1 MINDEISEVDR
12 LIKVFLSTLAII
24 ITIGLIMVWSSSY
37 ILANESFGTPYH
49 YIIRQLIYLFMAI
62 GLAFGVSK
70 TKYTFWLKYGYII
83 NIMAAGIVALTIVK
97 GIGASAKGASRW
109 LTFGGMSVQPGEI
122 VKFTVILSAL
132 TFFENWN
139 KMDNKERL
147 KHGGTLFLPL
157 ALLIKQPDF
166 GTFFI
171 CFVVISFVCFMS
183 SFPRKYFYYS
193 LIAGGIG
200 GVFVLISQAYRVK
213 RLLTYLDPWKN
224 PQGSGFQII
233 QSYMAFAKGSA
244 FGQGLGNSNEKLFY
258 LPEAHNDFIFSVIGE
273 ELGFIGVFLLICL
286 FIAFIYFGFK
296 LALQIKERKGLIMA
310 SAIVFVLGLQAL
322 LNMGVVLG
330 LLPTK
335 GLNLPFVSYGGS
347 SLLCN
352 FFGIGLL
359 LSVIKGHRSE
369 LTGESTP
376 ASKPRRTRA
385 TPSQVEG
392 HEDESSE
399 EAYA

>member
-1 MINDEISEVDR
+1 MNEEIAEVDK
-12 LIKVFLSTLAII
+12 LVKVFLSTLAII

-37 ILANESFGTPYH
+37 ILAKESFGTPYH
-49 YIIRQLIYLFMAI
+49 YIVRQLIYLFLAI
-62 GLAFGVSK
+62 SVAFAVSK
-70 TKYTFWLKYGYII
+70 TKYTFWLKYGYLI
-83 NIMAAGIVALTIVK
+83 NIVAAGIVALTIVK

-109 LTFGGMSVQPGEI
+109 LSFGGLSIQPGEI

-139 KMDNKERL
+139 KMDNKERM

-171 CFVVISFVCFMS
+171 CFIVISFVCFMS

-193 LIAGGIG
+193 LLAGGVG
-200 GVFVLISQAYRVK
+200 GVFVLFSQAYRVK
-213 RLLTYLDPWKN
+213 RMLTYLDPWKN

-233 QSYMAFAKGSA
+233 QSYMAFAKGAA

-273 ELGFIGVFLLICL
+273 ELGFIGVFVLISL
-286 FIAFIYFGFK
+286 FVAFIYFGFK
-296 LALQIKERKGLIMA
+296 LAIKLRDRVATIMA
-310 SAIVFVLGLQAL
+310 AAIVFVLGLQAL

-359 LSVIKGHRSE
+359 LSVIKGYRDQLITGVEIGNTLSRS
-369 LTGESTP
+369 TQKS
-376 ASKPRRTRA
+376 SKQQ
-385 TPSQVEG
+385 QVEDNDSD
-392 HEDESSE
+392 H
-399 EAYA
+399 AFV

>member
-1 MINDEISEVDR
+1 
-12 LIKVFLSTLAII
+12 
-24 ITIGLIMVWSSSY
+24 MVWSSSY
-37 ILANESFGTPYH
+37 ILANESFGSPYH
-49 YIIRQLIYLFMAI
+49 YIIRQLIYLFLAI

-70 TKYTFWLKYGYII
+70 TKYTFWLKYGYLV
-83 NIMAAGIVALTIVK
+83 NILASGIVALTIVK

-109 LTFGGMSVQPGEI
+109 LTFGGMSIQPGEI

-132 TFFENWN
+132 SFFENWN
-139 KMDNKERL
+139 KMDNKERM

-193 LIAGGIG
+193 LITGAVG
-200 GVFVLISQAYRVK
+200 GVFVLFSQAYRVK
-213 RLLTYLDPWKN
+213 RMLTYLDPWKN

-273 ELGFIGVFLLICL
+273 ELGFIGVFFLICL
-286 FIAFIYFGFK
+286 FVVFIYFGFK
-296 LALQIKERKGLIMA
+296 LALQIKERKGIIMS

-359 LSVIKGHRSE
+359 LSVIKGYRQE
-369 LTGESTP
+369 LVDGGEEAP
-376 ASKPRRTRA
+376 RPRRGSAIKNRTN
-385 TPSQVEG
+385 E
-392 HEDESSE
+392 ESHDSE
-399 EAYA
+399 EAYV

>member
-1 MINDEISEVDR
+1 MNEEIADVDR
-12 LIKVFLSTLAII
+12 LIKAFLSTLAII

-49 YIIRQLIYLFMAI
+49 YIIRQLIYLFLAI
-62 GLAFGVSK
+62 GVAFSVSK
-70 TKYTFWLKYGYII
+70 TKYTFWLKYGYLV
-83 NIMAAGIVALTIVK
+83 NILASGIVALTIIK

-109 LTFGGMSVQPGEI
+109 LTFGGMSLQPGEI

-132 TFFENWN
+132 SFFENWN

-157 ALLIKQPDF
+157 ALLLKQPDF

-193 LIAGGIG
+193 LITGGVA
-200 GVFVLISQAYRVK
+200 GVFVLFSQAYRVK
-213 RLLTYLDPWKN
+213 RMLTYLDPWKN

-273 ELGFIGVFLLICL
+273 ELGFIGVMVLICL

-296 LALQIKERKGLIMA
+296 LALQLKERRAIIMS

-359 LSVIKGHRSE
+359 LSVIKSYRAE
-369 LTGESTP
+369 LTGENVV
-376 ASKPRRTRA
+376 KPRRRNSA
-385 TPSQVEG
+385 TSE
-392 HEDESSE
+392 SE
-399 EAYA
+399 EAYV

>member
-1 MINDEISEVDR
+1 MDEQLHDVDR

-37 ILANESFGTPYH
+37 ILANENFGTPYH
-49 YIIRQLIYLFMAI
+49 YIIRQLIYLFLAI
-62 GLAFGVSK
+62 GVAYGVSK
-70 TKYTFWLKYGYII
+70 TKYTFWLKYGYIV
-83 NIMAAGIVALTIVK
+83 NILASLIVALTIVK

-109 LTFGGMSVQPGEI
+109 LTIGGLSLQPGEI

-132 TFFENWN
+132 SFFENWN

-193 LIAGGIG
+193 LIAGGVG
-200 GVFVLISQAYRVK
+200 GVFVLFSQAYRVK

-233 QSYMAFAKGSA
+233 QSYMAFANGSA
-244 FGQGLGNSNEKLFY
+244 LGQGLGNSNEKLFY

-273 ELGFIGVFLLICL
+273 ELGFVGVFLLIAL
-286 FIAFIYFGFK
+286 FVGFIYFGFK
-296 LALQIKERKGLIMA
+296 LALQVRDRIGVIMA
-310 SAIVFVLGLQAL
+310 SSIVFVLGLQAL

-359 LSVIKGHRSE
+359 LSVIKGYRDELQGVDISRPKTRSAKTRTSTE
-369 LTGESTP
+369 ESD
-376 ASKPRRTRA
+376 SE
-385 TPSQVEG
+385 QV
-392 HEDESSE
+392 
-399 EAYA
+399 YV

>member
-1 MINDEISEVDR
+1 MDEQIHDVDR
-12 LIKVFLSTLAII
+12 LIKAFLSTLAII

-37 ILANESFGTPYH
+37 ILANENFGTPYH
-49 YIIRQLIYLFMAI
+49 YIIRQLSYLFLAI
-62 GLAFGVSK
+62 GVTFFVSK
-70 TKYTFWLKYGYII
+70 TKYTFWLKYGYIV
-83 NIMAAGIVALTIVK
+83 NIVASAIVALTIVK

-109 LTFGGMSVQPGEI
+109 LSLGGFSLQPGEI

-132 TFFENWN
+132 SFFENWN

-193 LIAGGIG
+193 LLAGGIG
-200 GVFVLISQAYRVK
+200 GVFVLFSQAYRVK
-213 RLLTYLDPWKN
+213 RMLTYLDPWKN

-233 QSYMAFAKGSA
+233 QSYMAFANGSA

-273 ELGFIGVFLLICL
+273 ELGFIGVFFLICL
-286 FIAFIYFGFK
+286 FVAFIYFGFK
-296 LALQIKERKGLIMA
+296 LALQVRDRIGVIMA

-359 LSVIKGHRSE
+359 LSVIKGHRDQ
-369 LTGESTP
+369 LMG
-376 ASKPRRTRA
+376 
-385 TPSQVEG
+385 VENNFRPKR
-392 HEDESSE
+392 ESSGRRKVTEEESGQE
-399 EAYA
+399 EAYV

>member
-1 MINDEISEVDR
+1 MNEEIAEVDK
-12 LIKVFLSTLAII
+12 LVKVFLSTLAII

-37 ILANESFGTPYH
+37 ILAKESFGTPYH
-49 YIIRQLIYLFMAI
+49 YIVRQLIYLFMAI
-62 GLAFGVSK
+62 SVAFAVSK
-70 TKYTFWLKYGYII
+70 TKYTFWLKYGYLI
-83 NIMAAGIVALTIVK
+83 NIIAAGIVALTIVK

-109 LTFGGMSVQPGEI
+109 LSYGGLSIQPGEI
-122 VKFTVILSAL
+122 VKFTVILSGL

-139 KMDNKERL
+139 KMDNKERV

-193 LIAGGIG
+193 LIAGGVG
-200 GVFVLISQAYRVK
+200 GVFVLFSQAYRVK
-213 RLLTYLDPWKN
+213 RMLTYLDPWKN

-233 QSYMAFAKGSA
+233 QSYMAFAKGAA

-273 ELGFIGVFLLICL
+273 ELGFIGVFILISL
-286 FIAFIYFGFK
+286 FVAFIYFGFK
-296 LALQIKERKGLIMA
+296 LALKLRDRVSTIMA
-310 SAIVFVLGLQAL
+310 AAIVFVLGLQAL

-359 LSVIKGHRSE
+359 LSVIKGYRDQLITGVESENTSPRS
-369 LTGESTP
+369 
-376 ASKPRRTRA
+376 TRKNLNQQ
-385 TPSQVEG
+385 QVE
-392 HEDESSE
+392 DNESDH
-399 EAYA
+399 AYV

>member
-1 MINDEISEVDR
+1 MNEELSEVDR
-12 LIKVFLSTLAII
+12 LIKSFLTTLAII

-37 ILANESFGTPYH
+37 ILANENFGTPYH
-49 YIIRQLIYLFMAI
+49 YIIRQLINLFLAI
-62 GLAFGVSK
+62 VIAYTVSK

-83 NIMAAGIVALTIVK
+83 NILASVVVALTIVK
-97 GIGASAKGASRW
+97 GIGSSAKGASRW
-109 LTFGGMSVQPGEI
+109 LSFGGFSLQPGEI

-139 KMDNKERL
+139 KMDSKERL

-157 ALLIKQPDF
+157 VLLIKQPDF

-193 LIAGGIG
+193 LIGGG
-200 GVFVLISQAYRVK
+200 LAGVFVLFSQAYRVK

-233 QSYMAFAKGSA
+233 QSYMAFANGSA
-244 FGQGLGNSNEKLFY
+244 IGQGLGNSNEKLFY
-258 LPEAHNDFIFSVIGE
+258 LPEAHNDFIFSVLGE
-273 ELGFIGVFLLICL
+273 ELGFMGVFILISL

-296 LALQIKERKGLIMA
+296 LALQVRDRIGIILAA
-310 SAIVFVLGLQAL
+310 SVVFVLGLQAL
-322 LNMGVVLG
+322 LNMSVVLG

-359 LSVIKGHRSE
+359 LSVIKAHRDQIANEVDFVPKKKSE
-369 LTGESTP
+369 N
-376 ASKPRRTRA
+376 
-385 TPSQVEG
+385 
-392 HEDESSE
+392 DERV
-399 EAYA
+399 YA

>member
-1 MINDEISEVDR
+1 MNDEISDVDR
-12 LIKVFLSTLAII
+12 LVKVFLSTLAII

-37 ILANESFGTPYH
+37 ILAKESFGTPYH
-49 YIIRQLIYLFMAI
+49 YIIRQLAYLFLGI
-62 GLAFGVSK
+62 GIAFAVSK
-70 TKYTFWLKYGYII
+70 TKYTFWLKYGYIV
-83 NIMAAGIVALTIVK
+83 NIAASLIVALTIIK

-109 LTFGGMSVQPGEI
+109 LTFGGMSLQPGEI

-132 TFFENWN
+132 SFFENWN
-139 KMDNKERL
+139 KMDSKERL
-147 KHGGTLFLPL
+147 KHGGTLLLPL

-183 SFPRKYFYYS
+183 SFPRKYFYSS
-193 LIAGGIG
+193 LLMGAIGGI
-200 GVFVLISQAYRVK
+200 FILFSQAYRVK
-213 RLLTYLDPWKN
+213 RMLTYLDPWKN

-258 LPEAHNDFIFSVIGE
+258 LPEAHNDFIFSVLGE
-273 ELGFIGVFLLICL
+273 ELGFVGVFVLICL
-286 FIAFIYFGFK
+286 FVAFIYFGFK
-296 LALQIKERKGLIMA
+296 LALQIRDRVAIIMA
-310 SAIVFVLGLQAL
+310 SSVIFVLGLQAL

-359 LSVIKGHRSE
+359 LSVIKGYRDQLVAGDDH
-369 LTGESTP
+369 L
-376 ASKPRRTRA
+376 KPRRSPSTR
-385 TPSQVEG
+385 SKMNESESDQV
-392 HEDESSE
+392 
-399 EAYA
+399 YV

>member
-1 MINDEISEVDR
+1 MEEQLHTVDR
-12 LIKVFLSTLAII
+12 LTKTFLSILAII
-24 ITIGLIMVWSSSY
+24 ITIGMIMVWSASF
-37 ILANESFGTPYH
+37 ILASEKFGSSTH
-49 YIIRQLIYLFMAI
+49 YIVRQLVYLL
-62 GLAFGVSK
+62 LAVVLAYTVSK
-70 TKYTFWLKYGYII
+70 TKFTFWLKYGYLI
-83 NIMAAGIVALTIVK
+83 NLAASGIVALTIIK
-97 GIGASAKGASRW
+97 GIGSAAKGASRW

-139 KMDNKERL
+139 KMDAKERL

-166 GTFFI
+166 GSFSI
-171 CFVVISFVCFMS
+171 CFIVIAFVCFMS

-193 LIAGGIG
+193 LVAGGVG
-200 GVFVLISQAYRVK
+200 GIFILFSQAYRVK

-233 QSYMAFAKGSA
+233 QSYMAFANGAA

-273 ELGFIGVFLLICL
+273 ELGFIGVFFIICL

-296 LALQIKERKGLIMA
+296 LVLQIRDRIGIILG
-310 SAIVFVLGLQAL
+310 SSIVFVLGLQAL

-335 GLNLPFVSYGGS
+335 GLNLPFISYGGS
-347 SLLCN
+347 SLICN

-359 LSVIKGHRSE
+359 LSVVKGYRDQLLGDLRYQARSARKE
-369 LTGESTP
+369 
-376 ASKPRRTRA
+376 AS
-385 TPSQVEG
+385 
-392 HEDESSE
+392 HSE
-399 EAYA
+399 EEVYV

>member
-1 MINDEISEVDR
+1 MNEELSEVDR
-12 LIKVFLSTLAII
+12 LIKSFLTTLAII

-37 ILANESFGTPYH
+37 ILANENFGTPYH
-49 YIIRQLIYLFMAI
+49 YIIRQLVNLFLAI
-62 GLAFGVSK
+62 VIAYTVSK

-83 NIMAAGIVALTIVK
+83 NILASVVVALTIVK
-97 GIGASAKGASRW
+97 GIGSSAKGASRW
-109 LTFGGMSVQPGEI
+109 LSFGGFSLQPGEI

-139 KMDNKERL
+139 KMDSKERL

-157 ALLIKQPDF
+157 VLLIKQPDF

-193 LIAGGIG
+193 LIGGG
-200 GVFVLISQAYRVK
+200 LAGVFVLFSQAYRVK

-233 QSYMAFAKGSA
+233 QSYMAFANGSA
-244 FGQGLGNSNEKLFY
+244 IGQGLGNSNEKLFY
-258 LPEAHNDFIFSVIGE
+258 LPEAHNDFIFSVLGE
-273 ELGFIGVFLLICL
+273 ELGFMGVFILISL

-296 LALQIKERKGLIMA
+296 LALQVRERIGIILAA
-310 SAIVFVLGLQAL
+310 SVVFVLGLQAL
-322 LNMGVVLG
+322 LNMSVVLG

-359 LSVIKGHRSE
+359 LSVIKAHRDQIANEADFVPKKKSE
-369 LTGESTP
+369 N
-376 ASKPRRTRA
+376 
-385 TPSQVEG
+385 
-392 HEDESSE
+392 DERV
-399 EAYA
+399 YA

>member
-1 MINDEISEVDR
+1 MNEEVSEIDR
-12 LIKVFLSTLAII
+12 LVKVFLSILAII

-37 ILANESFGTPYH
+37 ILASESFGSPYH
-49 YIIRQLIYLFMAI
+49 YILRQLIYLFIAI
-62 GLAFGVSK
+62 GVAFGVSK
-70 TKYTFWLKYGYII
+70 TKHTFWLKYGYLV
-83 NIMAAGIVALTIVK
+83 NIAASLIVALTIVK

-109 LTFGGMSVQPGEI
+109 LTFGGMSLQPGEI

-139 KMDNKERL
+139 KMDNKERM
-147 KHGGTLFLPL
+147 KHGFTLFLPL

-171 CFVVISFVCFMS
+171 CFVTISFVCFMS

-193 LIAGGIG
+193 LISGGIG
-200 GVFVLISQAYRVK
+200 GVFILFSQAYRVK
-213 RLLTYLDPWKN
+213 RMLTYLDPWKN

-233 QSYMAFAKGSA
+233 QSYMAFAHGSA
-244 FGQGLGNSNEKLFY
+244 LGQGLGNSNEKLFY

-273 ELGFIGVFLLICL
+273 ELGFIGVFLLIAL

-296 LALQIKERKGLIMA
+296 LALQIKDRVSIIMA
-310 SAIVFVLGLQAL
+310 SSIVFVLGLQAL

-359 LSVIKGHRSE
+359 LSVIKGYRDQLHGDNNFRPRAPSSRNKQ
-369 LTGESTP
+369 STEVAENDP
-376 ASKPRRTRA
+376 E
-385 TPSQVEG
+385 QV
-392 HEDESSE
+392 
-399 EAYA
+399 YV

>member
-1 MINDEISEVDR
+1 MNDEISDVDR

-37 ILANESFGTPYH
+37 ILASESFGTPYH
-49 YIIRQLIYLFMAI
+49 YIIRQLVYLFMAI
-62 GLAFGVSK
+62 GVAYGVSK
-70 TKYTFWLKYGYII
+70 TKYTFWIKYGYLV
-83 NIMAAGIVALTIVK
+83 NILASIIVALTIVK

-109 LTFGGMSVQPGEI
+109 LSFGGMSIQPGEI

-132 TFFENWN
+132 SFFENWN

-193 LIAGGIG
+193 LMGGGIAGVAIL
-200 GVFVLISQAYRVK
+200 FSQAYRVK
-213 RLLTYLDPWKN
+213 RMLTYLDPWKN

-233 QSYMAFAKGSA
+233 QSYMAFANGA
-244 FGQGLGNSNEKLFY
+244 IFGQGLGNSNEKLFY

-273 ELGFIGVFLLICL
+273 ELGFIGVFFLICL
-286 FIAFIYFGFK
+286 FVAFIYFGFK
-296 LALQIKERKGLIMA
+296 LALQVKDRIGIIMA

-347 SLLCN
+347 SLMCN

-359 LSVIKGHRSE
+359 LSVIKGHRDQLVNGTE
-369 LTGESTP
+369 DY
-376 ASKPRRTRA
+376 KPRKTSNRSRRT
-385 TPSQVEG
+385 E
-392 HEDESSE
+392 EEIDSE
-399 EAYA
+399 VLV

>member
-1 MINDEISEVDR
+1 MEEQLHTVDR
-12 LIKVFLSTLAII
+12 LTKTFLSILAII
-24 ITIGLIMVWSSSY
+24 ITIGMVMVWSASF
-37 ILANESFGTPYH
+37 ILASEKFGTSTH
-49 YIIRQLIYLFMAI
+49 YIVRQLIYLC
-62 GLAFGVSK
+62 LAVTVAFTISK
-70 TKYTFWLKYGYII
+70 TKFTFWMKYGYLI
-83 NIMAAGIVALTIVK
+83 NIAASGIVALTIIK
-97 GIGASAKGASRW
+97 GVGSAAKGASRW
-109 LTFGGMSVQPGEI
+109 LAFGGMSVQPGEI

-139 KMDNKERL
+139 KMDAKERI
-147 KHGGTLFLPL
+147 KHGASLFLPL

-166 GTFFI
+166 GSFSI
-171 CFVVISFVCFMS
+171 CFIVIAFVCFMS

-193 LIAGGIG
+193 LIGGGIG
-200 GVFVLISQAYRVK
+200 GVFILFSQAYRVK

-233 QSYMAFAKGSA
+233 QSYMAFANGSA

-273 ELGFIGVFLLICL
+273 ELGFIGVFLIICL

-296 LALQIKERKGLIMA
+296 LILQVKDRVGIILG

-335 GLNLPFVSYGGS
+335 GLNLPFISYGGS
-347 SLLCN
+347 SLICN

-359 LSVIKGHRSE
+359 LSVVKGYRDQLLGDLRYQAPSSHSHDE
-369 LTGESTP
+369 GEAP
-376 ASKPRRTRA
+376 
-385 TPSQVEG
+385 
-392 HEDESSE
+392 HSE
-399 EAYA
+399 EAYV

>member
-1 MINDEISEVDR
+1 MNEQLNDVDR
-12 LIKVFLSTLAII
+12 LIKLFLTTLAII

-37 ILANESFGTPYH
+37 ILATENFGSSLH
-49 YIIRQLIYLFMAI
+49 YITRQLIYFFLSIAV
-62 GLAFGVSK
+62 AFVVSK
-70 TKYTFWLKYGYII
+70 TKYTFWIKYGYII
-83 NIMAAGIVALTIVK
+83 NIAASMIVALTIIK
-97 GIGASAKGASRW
+97 GIGNSAKGASRW
-109 LTFGGMSVQPGEI
+109 LSFGGFSLQPGEI

-132 TFFENWN
+132 SFFENWN
-139 KMDNKERL
+139 KMDTKERL

-183 SFPRKYFYYS
+183 SFPRKYFYMT
-193 LIAGGIG
+193 LLGGG
-200 GVFVLISQAYRVK
+200 VAGVFVLFSQAYRVK
-213 RLLTYLDPWKN
+213 RMLTYLDPWKN

-233 QSYMAFAKGSA
+233 QSYMAFANGSLL
-244 FGQGLGNSNEKLFY
+244 GEGLGNSNEKLFY

-273 ELGFIGVFLLICL
+273 ELGFVGVFFIVCL

-296 LALQIKERKGLIMA
+296 LALQIKDRIGIIMG
-310 SAIVFVLGLQAL
+310 SSIVFVLGLQAL

-335 GLNLPFVSYGGS
+335 GLNLPFISYGGS

-359 LSVIKGHRSE
+359 LSVVKGYRDSLLE
-369 LTGESTP
+369 GEAP
-376 ASKPRRTRA
+376 RTRRSSA
-385 TPSQVEG
+385 PKGINSEM
-392 HEDESSE
+392 DEE
-399 EAYA
+399 VYV

>member
-12 LIKVFLSTLAII
+12 LIKVFLSILAII

-37 ILANESFGTPYH
+37 ILASESFGTPYH
-49 YIIRQLIYLFMAI
+49 YIIRQLVYLFLAI
-62 GLAFGVSK
+62 GVAFAVSK
-70 TKYTFWLKYGYII
+70 TKYTFWLKYGYIV
-83 NIMAAGIVALTIVK
+83 NIAASCIVALTIVK

-109 LTFGGMSVQPGEI
+109 LSFGGMSLQPGEI

-132 TFFENWN
+132 SFFENWN

-200 GVFVLISQAYRVK
+200 GVFVLFSQAYRVK
-213 RLLTYLDPWKN
+213 RMLTYLDPWKN

-273 ELGFIGVFLLICL
+273 ELGFIGVFFLICL
-286 FIAFIYFGFK
+286 FVAFIYFGFK
-296 LALQIKERKGLIMA
+296 LALQIKERKGIIMA

-359 LSVIKGHRSE
+359 LSVIKGYRDE
-369 LTGESTP
+369 LTGAIEP
-376 ASKPRRTRA
+376 NSKPRRSSSAARNKA
-385 TPSQVEG
+385 EV
-392 HEDESSE
+392 DETE

>member
-1 MINDEISEVDR
+1 MNEEVSEIDR
-12 LIKVFLSTLAII
+12 LVKVFLSTLAII

-37 ILANESFGTPYH
+37 ILASESFGSPYH
-49 YIIRQLIYLFMAI
+49 YIIRQLIYLFLAI
-62 GLAFGVSK
+62 GVAYGVSK
-70 TKYTFWLKYGYII
+70 TKHTFWLKYGYLV
-83 NIMAAGIVALTIVK
+83 NIAASVIVALTIIK

-109 LTFGGMSVQPGEI
+109 LTFGGMSLQPGEI

-139 KMDNKERL
+139 KMDNKERM
-147 KHGGTLFLPL
+147 KHGCTLFLPL

-171 CFVVISFVCFMS
+171 CFTTISFVCFMS

-193 LIAGGIG
+193 LISGGVG
-200 GVFVLISQAYRVK
+200 GVFILFSQAYRVK
-213 RLLTYLDPWKN
+213 RMLTYLDPWKN

-233 QSYMAFAKGSA
+233 QSYMAFAHGSA
-244 FGQGLGNSNEKLFY
+244 LGQGLGNSNEKLFY

-273 ELGFIGVFLLICL
+273 ELGFIGVFLLIAL
-286 FIAFIYFGFK
+286 FVAFIYFGFK
-296 LALQIKERKGLIMA
+296 LALQIKDRVSVIMA
-310 SAIVFVLGLQAL
+310 SSIVFVLGLQAL

-359 LSVIKGHRSE
+359 LSVIKGYRDQLHGENNFRPRS
-369 LTGESTP
+369 TTSRNKQSTEVEENDP
-376 ASKPRRTRA
+376 E
-385 TPSQVEG
+385 QV
-392 HEDESSE
+392 
-399 EAYA
+399 YV